1 MEKKITTILFDLGG
15 VILNL
20 DYHKTIHA
28 FKNLGGETFEERY
41 SQAKQSDVF
50 DLYETGKINDDSF
63 RNHLRDLVGKNLSD
77 QDIDKAWNAMLLDL
91 PKERVDL
98 LNDLRQDYRILLFS
112 NTNAIHLR
120 KFQEII
126 GDQHGNPQLLEELF
140 HQTYYSHILGLR
152 KPHPEA
158 FQAILDEQ
166 GLKAEELFF
175 IDDSVQHIEG
185 ARSMGILAH
194 HLVDGDIIEL
204 FKSLG

>member
-15 VILNL
+15 VVLNL
-20 DYHKTIHA
+20 DYYKTIHA

-50 DLYETGKINDDSF
+50 DLYETGKISDDTF
-63 RNHLRDLVGKNLSD
+63 RNHLRDLVGKNISD
-77 QDIDKAWNAMLLDL
+77 AELDNAWNAMLLDL
-91 PKERVDL
+91 PQERLGL
-98 LNDLRQDYRILLFS
+98 LNDLKQNYRILLFS

-126 GDQHGNPQLLEELF
+126 GDQHGSSQLLEEVF

-166 GLKAEELFF
+166 GLKADEVFF
-175 IDDSVQHIEG
+175 IDDSIQHIEG
-185 ARSMGILAH
+185 ARSIGITAH
-194 HLVDGDIIEL
+194 HLVDQDIIEL
-204 FKSLG
+204 FKALG